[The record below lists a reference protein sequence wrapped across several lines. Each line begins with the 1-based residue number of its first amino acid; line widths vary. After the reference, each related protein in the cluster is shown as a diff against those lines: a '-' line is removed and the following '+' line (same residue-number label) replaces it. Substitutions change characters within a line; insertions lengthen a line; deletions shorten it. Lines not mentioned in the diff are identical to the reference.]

1 MTPPSAGSRIARRAV
16 LMSALL
22 LPAAGLLWV
31 GAPHSEAAPPV
42 RGAPIAGVPQQQP
55 IRVEVDL
62 VSILASVVD
71 KTNRPIIDLPKDAFQ
86 VYDEGK
92 LQSLTL
98 FEAETHQPIDLALM
112 VDSSMSTALDFPVER
127 DAAARF
133 IQKVVRPGDGISFF
147 TFSDE
152 VVQRTNFIDDV
163 PKLQLA
169 LRNVKEGAG
178 TALYD
183 AVVLGSQELAKRK
196 SERRRV
202 IVLVTDA
209 GETTSHASFDMAR
222 REAIR
227 SDALLYTIILN
238 PVKSEGGRNTA
249 GEHALQTITEVTG
262 GAMFYPGNA
271 SQLDGI
277 YDRIDKELRTQYR
290 LGFYPDPKPPAG
302 ELRHIEVRVTGN
314 YTVRYRQAYIA
325 PGTAK

>member
-1 MTPPSAGSRIARRAV
+1 MIFPGRSSRVARVALWTLGLCFVLCVAVFVSGAV
-16 LMSALL
+16 L
-22 LPAAGLLWV
+22 
-31 GAPHSEAAPPV
+31 HAAPRASKV
-42 RGAPIAGVPQQQP
+42 RSLSPQQQP

-71 KTNRPIIDLPKDAFQ
+71 KSNRPIVDLPKDAFQ
-86 VYDEGK
+86 IYDEGK
-92 LQSLTL
+92 LQNITL

-112 VDSSMSTALDFPVER
+112 VDASMSTALDFPVER

-133 IQKVVRPGDGISFF
+133 FQKVVRPNDGISFF

-152 VVQRTNFIDDV
+152 VVQKTNFTDDV
-163 PKLQLA
+163 PRLQQA

-202 IVLVTDA
+202 IVIVTDA

-238 PVKSEGGRNTA
+238 PVKGESGRNTA

-262 GAMFYPGNA
+262 GAMFYPA
-271 SQLDGI
+271 SAAQLDGI
-277 YDRIDKELRTQYR
+277 YGRIDRELRTQYR

-302 ELRHIEVRVTGN
+302 ELRHIEVHVKGD

-325 PGTAK
+325 PGAAK